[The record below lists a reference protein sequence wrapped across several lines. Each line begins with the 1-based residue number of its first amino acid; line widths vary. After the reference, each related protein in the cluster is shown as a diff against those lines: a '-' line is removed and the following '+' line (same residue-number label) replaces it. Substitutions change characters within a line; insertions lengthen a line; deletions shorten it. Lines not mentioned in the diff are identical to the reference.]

1 MEGSFMDPQHCG
13 PSAKS
18 WPWLDSLNSNG
29 ESDVK
34 SMIFFY
40 SKRDLNEYILIQ
52 SSNVLSAGTG
62 QYFAACVLLGIKVR

>member
-1 MEGSFMDPQHCG
+1 MDLHHYG

-18 WPWLDSLNSNG
+18 QPWLDSLNSNG

-34 SMIFFY
+34 SMILFY

-52 SSNVLSAGTG
+52 ISNVLNACTG
-62 QYFAACVLLGIKVR
+62 QYFAAFLLLGIKVR